1 MDAGRRRILKRAA
14 QGALASVA
22 VPLSLP
28 DGFCRQLLD
37 GLNATA
43 FADLNLSFS
52 KQLNLGVV
60 QSGFSGGISLVAL
73 DILRNTASSVGIN
86 LVPVAASAS
95 LEDMHQLMEQHQLDA
110 LITDSDALTGI
121 DPGFA
126 MLGSLSGLTGT
137 DIFNR
142 LKNPNTPIAKALS
155 DRLGLEASPF
165 FELGDSFAFTAPI
178 SADGQL
184 HLAGRVCESIAAS
197 CHDDRFVGALG
208 MSMRSIEHGQDV
220 KSLVQ
225 SSAID
230 VTLTRS
236 HWENLAYGLH
246 YGRGYIQSPW
256 MKAQG
261 TVLAIYNSGS
271 SLNSTEHKQ
280 LRRLFSKF
288 GEAVS
293 QELRSLNKLAMS
305 RIRLEAKTVL
315 RRGPEDFEAL
325 MKTSFAESQMG
336 VCNQSSFGSNV
347 FRLLGGN
354 PVEAASAIGV
364 LS

>member
-73 DILRNTASSVGIN
+73 DILRTRASSVGIN

-142 LKNPNTPIAKALS
+142 LKNPDTPIAKALS

-246 YGRGYIQSPW
+246 YGRGYGWKGCMHQ
-256 MKAQG
+256 
-261 TVLAIYNSGS
+261 
-271 SLNSTEHKQ
+271 
-280 LRRLFSKF
+280 R
-288 GEAVS
+288 
-293 QELRSLNKLAMS
+293 
-305 RIRLEAKTVL
+305 
-315 RRGPEDFEAL
+315 
-325 MKTSFAESQMG
+325 
-336 VCNQSSFGSNV
+336 
-347 FRLLGGN
+347 
-354 PVEAASAIGV
+354 
-364 LS
+364 